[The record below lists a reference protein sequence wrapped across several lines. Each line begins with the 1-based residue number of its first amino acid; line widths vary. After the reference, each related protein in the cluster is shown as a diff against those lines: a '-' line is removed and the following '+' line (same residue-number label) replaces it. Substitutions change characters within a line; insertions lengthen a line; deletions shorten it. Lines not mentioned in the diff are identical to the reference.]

1 MKNDVLEYIG
11 LDLDNIPKEL
21 KNVEPIHFSDFSNSN
36 TYKVYEYVSVHDLE
50 ILITPLDRTA
60 DFRERYKL
68 ARPIYSYIQ
77 AEDTKTKRIFN
88 EVLDSASVKEIQ
100 KLEKLQEKLK
110 DIPYFVK
117 YDKNYLWQIY
127 YSKEDN
133 KYFMLFPANEG
144 ETSVLFYIIKKKLE
158 KEDTKIFVPI
168 NKMDYKGILLNSM
181 QINDIENY
189 IWLFTNEWPNI
200 YEVSNKYLYVTGHTK
215 INKLFN
221 SYYRNVFDNKN
232 DAEKFYMLL
241 KALFI
246 LTTETNYK
254 YNFEPYVNENGE
266 LELEFNNENSNDFAK
281 NNRKIEEQSNEDEK
295 KVLES
300 KKGFKANKS
309 DSELI
314 TVQNLADFVDKQ
326 VELQRL
332 RKTDLEEEIV
342 RNEEILKELKEYVKK
357 QNDIYVMQEKQIVMF
372 LDCKKSFFKKISYF
386 FKAKKFIMPK
396 LDNKIDKRL
405 EDELGENSLEDELSR
420 KNEINLNGSYT
431 IKELVS
437 AFNSANEVEIKAR
450 AVRADLK
457 ALKLKKENYARKIEN
472 AKKYIEEIESHK
484 KSIFE
489 FWKFSNKD
497 ELPALSEGESSES
510 NETKNNA
517 NLDKDLLGARADSLQ
532 RQKLSDEEI
541 NALYLFYEM
550 PNAFNHISK
559 TYLKMKSDVSEKVEK
574 DRCSENKKII
584 TNEEKNEDAIEE
596 VTEKST
602 EKNNLLN
609 NNNELLNKNK
619 ELKEILENLKNKTSK
634 RSLDNL
640 INDYTAVKKINS
652 KEHRENERNEIA
664 ILRINENTTVEEFE
678 DRINHFKKALESA
691 YNKIY
696 AITSMPVYIKKSDA
710 QNEFIL
716 ADINPENL
724 INENPSKN
732 VKEEKEVNL
741 ENESEVEIATDLER
755 IAKKE
760 DSILRNN
767 VSREK
772 DKTDKQG
779 IEIVKIDLG
788 NEEHALYLSNIV
800 FFDNQNKTLPIGM
813 DLSSKVVIKL
823 DNAKKKF
830 REKQEIYLIE
840 KIDDFEVKNRKIK
853 IFE

>member
-1 MKNDVLEYIG
+1 MRKEKIGLKNDVLEYIG
-11 LDLDNIPKEL
+11 LDLENIPQKLLEA
-21 KNVEPIHFSDFSNSN
+21 EPIHFSDFSNSN
-36 TYKVYEYVSVHDLE
+36 VYKVYDYVSVHDLE

-60 DFRERYKL
+60 EIRERYKTAKPL
-68 ARPIYSYIQ
+68 SAYLQTDDR
-77 AEDTKTKRIFN
+77 KTKEIFN
-88 EVLDSASVKEIQ
+88 DVLDLASVNEIK
-100 KLEKLQEKLK
+100 KLEDLQEKLK
-110 DIPYFVK
+110 NIPYFVK

-168 NKMDYKGILLNSM
+168 NKLDYKGNLLTSM
-181 QINDIENY
+181 QINDLENY

-200 YEVSNKYLYVTGHTK
+200 YEVSGKYLYVTGHTK
-215 INKLFN
+215 VKKLFN
-221 SYYRNVFDNKN
+221 TYYRNVFDNKN

-254 YNFEPYVNENGE
+254 YNFEPYVNETGE

-281 NNRKIEEQSNEDEK
+281 NNRKIEEQSNENEK

-396 LDNKIDKRL
+396 LDNKLENELEGSSREDVDK
-405 EDELGENSLEDELSR
+405 
-420 KNEINLNGSYT
+420 KNEINLSGSYT

-437 AFNSANEVEIKAR
+437 AFNSANEVEVKAR
-450 AVRADLK
+450 NVRGDLK

-472 AKKYIEEIESHK
+472 AKKYLDEIESHK

-497 ELPALSEGESSES
+497 ELPALSEGESIETA
-510 NETKNNA
+510 ETKANA
-517 NLDKDLLGARADSLQ
+517 NLDKDIIGVRADSLQ
-532 RQKLSDEEI
+532 RQKLSNDEI
-541 NALYLFYEM
+541 NALYLFYKIPE
-550 PNAFNHISK
+550 AFNNVIDRNK
-559 TYLKMKSDVSEKVEK
+559 TLE
-574 DRCSENKKII
+574 R
-584 TNEEKNEDAIEE
+584 T
-596 VTEKST
+596 
-602 EKNNLLN
+602 L
-609 NNNELLNKNK
+609 
-619 ELKEILENLKNKTSK
+619 EILKNKTSK
-634 RSLDNL
+634 RSLVNL
-640 INDYTAVKKINS
+640 INDYTSVKKINS

-664 ILRINENTTVEEFE
+664 ILKINENTTLEEFKE
-678 DRINHFKKALESA
+678 KIEYYKKALETA

-696 AITSMPVYIKKSDA
+696 AITNMPVYIKKSDA
-710 QNEFIL
+710 QNEFVL
-716 ADINPENL
+716 ADMNPEKL
-724 INENPSKN
+724 IEENIKNAEIKRDIDLKNETNG
-732 VKEEKEVNL
+732 
-741 ENESEVEIATDLER
+741 
-755 IAKKE
+755 
-760 DSILRNN
+760 
-767 VSREK
+767 EK
-772 DKTDKQG
+772 DKTG
-779 IEIVKIDLG
+779 EREIELVKINLDKE
-788 NEEHALYLSNIV
+788 NHALYLTNIV

-823 DNAKKKF
+823 DEAKKKF
-830 REKQEIYLIE
+830 REKQEIYLID
-840 KIDDFEVKNRKIK
+840 KINDFEVKNRKIK

>member
-1 MKNDVLEYIG
+1 MRKENINLKNDVLEYIG
-11 LDLDNIPKEL
+11 LDLQNIPQTLLKE
-21 KNVEPIHFSDFSNSN
+21 ESIHFSDFSNSN
-36 TYKVYEYVSVHDLE
+36 VYRVYEYVSVHDLE

-60 DFRERYKL
+60 DIRERYKTAKPL
-68 ARPIYSYIQ
+68 SAYLQ
-77 AEDTKTKRIFN
+77 ADDRKSKEIFN
-88 EVLDSASVKEIQ
+88 DVLDSASVNEI
-100 KLEKLQEKLK
+100 KRLENLQEKLEE
-110 DIPYFVK
+110 IPYFVK

-168 NKMDYKGILLNSM
+168 CKMDYKGIFLSSM

-200 YEVSNKYLYVTGHTK
+200 YEVSGKYLYVTGHTK
-215 INKLFN
+215 VKKLFN
-221 SYYRNVFDNKN
+221 TYYRNVFDNKL

-254 YNFEPYVNENGE
+254 YNFEPYVNENGN
-266 LELEFNNENSNDFAK
+266 LELEYVDENFEKNNGKNREHTELNENND
-281 NNRKIEEQSNEDEK
+281 NI
-295 KVLES
+295 
-300 KKGFKANKS
+300 
-309 DSELI
+309 I
-314 TVQNLADFVDKQ
+314 TTVNLADFVDKQ
-326 VELQRL
+326 VELQKI
-332 RKTDLEEEIV
+332 RKTELEEEIV

-386 FKAKKFIMPK
+386 FKAKKFVMPK
-396 LDNKIDKRL
+396 LDNKIDKKL

-420 KNEINLNGSYT
+420 KNEINLSGSYT

-450 AVRADLK
+450 AVRGDLK
-457 ALKLKKENYARKIEN
+457 ALKLKRENYARKIEN
-472 AKKYIEEIESHK
+472 AKKYIDEIESHK

-497 ELPALSEGESSES
+497 ELPALGEGESNES
-510 NETKNNA
+510 SETKNNA

-550 PNAFNHISK
+550 PEAFNQISK
-559 TYLKMKSDVSEKVEK
+559 TFLKMKSDVSEKVEK
-574 DRCSENKKII
+574 DIYNDNKKII
-584 TNEEKNEDAIEE
+584 VDEEN
-596 VTEKST
+596 TEGNTPKSV
-602 EKNNLLN
+602 ERNNVIDR
-609 NNNELLNKNK
+609 NKVL
-619 ELKEILENLKNKTSK
+619 EEILEILKNRTTK

-652 KEHRENERNEIA
+652 KEHRENERNA
-664 ILRINENTTVEEFE
+664 ITILKINENTTVEEFE

-716 ADINPENL
+716 GDINPENL

-732 VKEEKEVNL
+732 VIEEKDVNL
-741 ENESEVEIATDLER
+741 KNEASG
-755 IAKKE
+755 
-760 DSILRNN
+760 
-767 VSREK
+767 EK
-772 DKTDKQG
+772 DKTDKQE
-779 IEIVKIDLG
+779 IEIVKIDLD

-823 DNAKKKF
+823 DNTKKKF
-830 REKQEIYLIE
+830 REKQAIYLIN
-840 KIDDFEVKNRKIK
+840 KINDFEVENRKI
-853 IFE
+853 EMVE

>member
-1 MKNDVLEYIG
+1 MRKENINLKNDVLEYIG
-11 LDLDNIPKEL
+11 LDLQNIPQTLLKE
-21 KNVEPIHFSDFSNSN
+21 ESIHFSDFSNSN
-36 TYKVYEYVSVHDLE
+36 VYRVYEYVSVHDLE

-60 DFRERYKL
+60 DIRERYKTAKPL
-68 ARPIYSYIQ
+68 SAYLQ
-77 AEDTKTKRIFN
+77 ADDRKSKEIFN
-88 EVLDSASVKEIQ
+88 DVLDLASVNEI
-100 KLEKLQEKLK
+100 KRLENLQEKLEE
-110 DIPYFVK
+110 IPYFVK

-168 NKMDYKGILLNSM
+168 CKMDYKGIFLSSI

-200 YEVSNKYLYVTGHTK
+200 YEVSGKYLYVTGHTK
-215 INKLFN
+215 VKKLFN
-221 SYYRNVFDNKN
+221 TYYRNVFDNKL

-254 YNFEPYVNENGE
+254 YNFEPYVNENGN
-266 LELEFNNENSNDFAK
+266 LELEYVDENFEKNNGKNREHTELDESND
-281 NNRKIEEQSNEDEK
+281 NI
-295 KVLES
+295 
-300 KKGFKANKS
+300 
-309 DSELI
+309 I
-314 TVQNLADFVDKQ
+314 TTGNLADFVDKQ
-326 VELQRL
+326 VELQKI

-342 RNEEILKELKEYVKK
+342 RNKEILKELKEYVKK

-386 FKAKKFIMPK
+386 FKAKKFVMPK
-396 LDNKIDKRL
+396 LDSKLDKKL
-405 EDELGENSLEDELSR
+405 GDELGENSLEDELSR
-420 KNEINLNGSYT
+420 KNEINLSGSYT

-450 AVRADLK
+450 AVRSDLK

-472 AKKYIEEIESHK
+472 AKKYIDEIESHK

-497 ELPALSEGESSES
+497 ELPALGEGESSES
-510 NETKNNA
+510 SETKNNA
-517 NLDKDLLGARADSLQ
+517 NLNKDLLGARADSLQ

-550 PNAFNHISK
+550 PEAFNENAKSK
-559 TYLKMKSDVSEKVEK
+559 TKNKNDDETKKNIVDEGNTE
-574 DRCSENKKII
+574 ENTGK
-584 TNEEKNEDAIEE
+584 AI
-596 VTEKST
+596 
-602 EKNNLLN
+602 EKNNSIDKDKLL
-609 NNNELLNKNK
+609 EK
-619 ELKEILENLKNKTSK
+619 ILETLKNKTSK

-640 INDYTAVKKINS
+640 INDYSAVKKINS
-652 KEHRENERNEIA
+652 KEHRENERNA
-664 ILRINENTTVEEFE
+664 ISILKINENTTVEEFE
-678 DRINHFKKALESA
+678 DRVNHFKKALESA

-716 ADINPENL
+716 GDINPENL

-732 VKEEKEVNL
+732 VIEEKDVNL
-741 ENESEVEIATDLER
+741 KNEASG
-755 IAKKE
+755 
-760 DSILRNN
+760 
-767 VSREK
+767 EK
-772 DKTDKQG
+772 DKTDKQE
-779 IEIVKIDLG
+779 IEIVKIDLD

-823 DNAKKKF
+823 DNTKKKF
-830 REKQEIYLIE
+830 REKQEIYLIN
-840 KIDDFEVKNRKIK
+840 KINDFEVENRKI
-853 IFE
+853 EMVE

>member
-1 MKNDVLEYIG
+1 MRKEKIGLKNDVLEYIG
-11 LDLDNIPKEL
+11 LDLENIPQKLLEA
-21 KNVEPIHFSDFSNSN
+21 EPIHFSDFSNSN
-36 TYKVYEYVSVHDLE
+36 VYKVYDYVSVHDLE

-60 DFRERYKL
+60 EIRERYKTAKPL
-68 ARPIYSYIQ
+68 SAYLQTDDRKSK
-77 AEDTKTKRIFN
+77 EIFN
-88 EVLDSASVKEIQ
+88 DVLDLASVNEIK
-100 KLEKLQEKLK
+100 KLEDLQEKLK
-110 DIPYFVK
+110 NIPYFVK

-144 ETSVLFYIIKKKLE
+144 ETSVLFYIIKKKLG

-168 NKMDYKGILLNSM
+168 NKMDYKGNLLTSA

-200 YEVSNKYLYVTGHTK
+200 YEVSGKYLYVTGHTK
-215 INKLFN
+215 VKKLFN
-221 SYYRNVFDNKN
+221 TFYRNVFDNKN

-254 YNFEPYVNENGE
+254 YNFEPYVNETGN
-266 LELEFNNENSNDFAK
+266 LELEYVDESYENFKK
-281 NNRKIEEQSNEDEK
+281 NNGKNRMHTKLEENND
-295 KVLES
+295 
-300 KKGFKANKS
+300 NI
-309 DSELI
+309 I
-314 TVQNLADFVDKQ
+314 TTRNLADFVDRQ
-326 VELQRL
+326 VELQKI

-386 FKAKKFIMPK
+386 FKAKKFVMPK
-396 LDNKIDKRL
+396 LDNKIDKKL

-472 AKKYIEEIESHK
+472 AKKYIDEIESHK

-510 NETKNNA
+510 NETKTNA

-541 NALYLFYEM
+541 NALYLFYVM
-550 PNAFNHISK
+550 PKIFNRISK
-559 TYLKMKSDVSEKVEK
+559 TYAKNENEDTKKIEK
-574 DRCSENKKII
+574 D
-584 TNEEKNEDAIEE
+584 
-596 VTEKST
+596 
-602 EKNNLLN
+602 
-609 NNNELLNKNK
+609 
-619 ELKEILENLKNKTSK
+619 ILEGLKNKTSK

-640 INDYTAVKKINS
+640 INDYTTVKKINS

-678 DRINHFKKALESA
+678 DRINHFKKSLESA

-696 AITSMPVYIKKSDA
+696 AITSMPVHIKKSDA

-716 ADINPENL
+716 GDINPENL

-732 VKEEKEVNL
+732 VIEEKDVNL
-741 ENESEVEIATDLER
+741 KNEASG
-755 IAKKE
+755 
-760 DSILRNN
+760 
-767 VSREK
+767 EK
-772 DKTDKQG
+772 DKTDKQE
-779 IEIVKIDLG
+779 IEIVKIDLD

-830 REKQEIYLIE
+830 REKKKIYLIE

-853 IFE
+853 ILE

>member
-1 MKNDVLEYIG
+1 MAVKIDKSYDSEDFGKKNTRKEKIGLKNDVLEYIG
-11 LDLDNIPKEL
+11 LDLENIPQKL
-21 KNVEPIHFSDFSNSN
+21 LVSEPIHFSDFSNSN
-36 TYKVYEYVSVHDLE
+36 VYKVYDYVSVHDLE

-60 DFRERYKL
+60 EIRERYKTAKPL
-68 ARPIYSYIQ
+68 SAYLQTDDRKSK
-77 AEDTKTKRIFN
+77 EIFN
-88 EVLDSASVKEIQ
+88 DVLDSASVNEIK
-100 KLEKLQEKLK
+100 KLENLQEKLK
-110 DIPYFVK
+110 NIPYFVK

-168 NKMDYKGILLNSM
+168 NKMDYKGNLLTSA

-200 YEVSNKYLYVTGHTK
+200 YEVSGKYLYVTGHTK
-215 INKLFN
+215 IKKLF
-221 SYYRNVFDNKN
+221 STYYRNVFDNKN

-266 LELEFNNENSNDFAK
+266 LELEYVDESHENFEKKNVRNRVHTQLNESND
-281 NNRKIEEQSNEDEK
+281 NI
-295 KVLES
+295 
-300 KKGFKANKS
+300 
-309 DSELI
+309 I
-314 TVQNLADFVDKQ
+314 TTVNLADFVDKQ
-326 VELQRL
+326 VELQKI

-386 FKAKKFIMPK
+386 FKAKKFVMPK
-396 LDNKIDKRL
+396 LDNKIDKKL

-472 AKKYIEEIESHK
+472 AKKYIDEIESHK

-517 NLDKDLLGARADSLQ
+517 NLNKDLLGARADSLQ

-584 TNEEKNEDAIEE
+584 TNEEKNEDVIEE

-652 KEHRENERNEIA
+652 KEHRENERNA
-664 ILRINENTTVEEFE
+664 ISILKINENTTVEEFE
-678 DRINHFKKALESA
+678 DRINHFKKSLESA

-716 ADINPENL
+716 GDINPENL
-724 INENPSKN
+724 INENPSKD
-732 VKEEKEVNL
+732 VIEERELNFKNG
-741 ENESEVEIATDLER
+741 
-755 IAKKE
+755 AKA
-760 DSILRNN
+760 
-767 VSREK
+767 EK
-772 DKTDKQG
+772 DKIEKQE

-823 DNAKKKF
+823 DEAKKKF
-830 REKQEIYLIE
+830 REKQEIYLID
-840 KIDDFEVKNRKIK
+840 KINDFEVKNRKIK

>member
-11 LDLDNIPKEL
+11 LDLENIPQKLLEA
-21 KNVEPIHFSDFSNSN
+21 EPIHFSDFSNSN
-36 TYKVYEYVSVHDLE
+36 VYKVYNYVSVHDLE

-60 DFRERYKL
+60 EIRERYKTAKPL
-68 ARPIYSYIQ
+68 SAYLQTDDRKSK
-77 AEDTKTKRIFN
+77 EIFN
-88 EVLDSASVKEIQ
+88 DVLDLASVNEIK
-100 KLEKLQEKLK
+100 KLENLQEKLK
-110 DIPYFVK
+110 NIPYFVK

-168 NKMDYKGILLNSM
+168 NKMDYKGNLLTSA

-200 YEVSNKYLYVTGHTK
+200 YEVSGKYLYVTGHTK
-215 INKLFN
+215 IKKLF
-221 SYYRNVFDNKN
+221 STYYRNVFDNKN

-281 NNRKIEEQSNEDEK
+281 NNRKIEGQSNEDEK

-326 VELQRL
+326 VEIQSL

-386 FKAKKFIMPK
+386 FKAKKFVMPK
-396 LDNKIDKRL
+396 LDNKIDKKL

-472 AKKYIEEIESHK
+472 AKKYIDEIESHK

-517 NLDKDLLGARADSLQ
+517 NLNKDLLGARADSLQ

-541 NALYLFYEM
+541 NALYLFYVM
-550 PNAFNHISK
+550 PKIFNRISK
-559 TYLKMKSDVSEKVEK
+559 TYAKNENEDTKKIEK
-574 DRCSENKKII
+574 D
-584 TNEEKNEDAIEE
+584 
-596 VTEKST
+596 
-602 EKNNLLN
+602 
-609 NNNELLNKNK
+609 
-619 ELKEILENLKNKTSK
+619 ILEGLKNKTSK

-640 INDYTAVKKINS
+640 INDYTTVKKINS

-664 ILRINENTTVEEFE
+664 ILRINENTTIEEFE
-678 DRINHFKKALESA
+678 DRINHFKKSLKSA

-716 ADINPENL
+716 GDINPENL
-724 INENPSKN
+724 INENPSKD
-732 VKEEKEVNL
+732 VIEEREVNFK
-741 ENESEVEIATDLER
+741 NG
-755 IAKKE
+755 AKA
-760 DSILRNN
+760 
-767 VSREK
+767 EK
-772 DKTDKQG
+772 DKIEKQE
-779 IEIVKIDLG
+779 IEIVKIDLS
-788 NEEHALYLSNIV
+788 NEEHVLYLTNIV

-830 REKQEIYLIE
+830 REKQEIYLIS
-840 KIDDFEVKNRKIK
+840 KIDDFEVKNRTIK

>member
-11 LDLDNIPKEL
+11 LDLQNIPQTLLKE
-21 KNVEPIHFSDFSNSN
+21 ESIHFSDFSNSN
-36 TYKVYEYVSVHDLE
+36 VYRVYEYVSVHDLE

-60 DFRERYKL
+60 DIRERYKTAKPL
-68 ARPIYSYIQ
+68 SAYLQ
-77 AEDTKTKRIFN
+77 ADDRKSKEIFN
-88 EVLDSASVKEIQ
+88 DVLDSASVNEI
-100 KLEKLQEKLK
+100 KRLENLQEKLEE
-110 DIPYFVK
+110 IPYFVK

-144 ETSVLFYIIKKKLE
+144 ETSVLFYIIKKKLQ

-168 NKMDYKGILLNSM
+168 CKMDYKGIFLSSM

-200 YEVSNKYLYVTGHTK
+200 YEVSGKYLYVTGHTK
-215 INKLFN
+215 VKKLFN
-221 SYYRNVFDNKN
+221 TYYRNVFDNKL

-254 YNFEPYVNENGE
+254 YNFEPYVNENGN
-266 LELEFNNENSNDFAK
+266 LELEYVDENFEK
-281 NNRKIEEQSNEDEK
+281 NNGKNREHTELDE
-295 KVLES
+295 
-300 KKGFKANKS
+300 NN
-309 DSELI
+309 DNII
-314 TVQNLADFVDKQ
+314 TTGNLADFVDKQ
-326 VELQRL
+326 VELQKI

-386 FKAKKFIMPK
+386 FKAKKFVMPK
-396 LDNKIDKRL
+396 LDSKLDKKL
-405 EDELGENSLEDELSR
+405 GDELGENSLEDELSR
-420 KNEINLNGSYT
+420 KNEINLSGSYT

-450 AVRADLK
+450 AVRGDIK
-457 ALKLKKENYARKIEN
+457 ALKLKRENYARKIEN
-472 AKKYIEEIESHK
+472 AKKYIDEIESHK

-497 ELPALSEGESSES
+497 ELPALGEGESSES
-510 NETKNNA
+510 SETKNNA

-541 NALYLFYEM
+541 NALYLFYVM
-550 PNAFNHISK
+550 PEAFNENAKSK
-559 TYLKMKSDVSEKVEK
+559 TKNKNDDETKKNIVDEGNTE
-574 DRCSENKKII
+574 ENTGK
-584 TNEEKNEDAIEE
+584 AI
-596 VTEKST
+596 
-602 EKNNLLN
+602 EKNNSIDKDKLL
-609 NNNELLNKNK
+609 EK
-619 ELKEILENLKNKTSK
+619 ILETLKNKTSK

-640 INDYTAVKKINS
+640 INDYSAVKKINS
-652 KEHRENERNEIA
+652 KEHRENERNA
-664 ILRINENTTVEEFE
+664 ISILKINENTTVEEFE
-678 DRINHFKKALESA
+678 DRVNHFKKALESA

-696 AITSMPVYIKKSDA
+696 AITSMPLYIKKSDA

-716 ADINPENL
+716 GDINPENL

-732 VKEEKEVNL
+732 VIEEKDVNL
-741 ENESEVEIATDLER
+741 KNGASEG
-755 IAKKE
+755 
-760 DSILRNN
+760 
-767 VSREK
+767 K
-772 DKTDKQG
+772 DKTDKQE
-779 IEIVKIDLG
+779 IEIVKIDLS

-823 DNAKKKF
+823 DEAKKKF
-830 REKQEIYLIE
+830 REKQEIYLID
-840 KIDDFEVKNRKIK
+840 KINDFEVKKMKIK
-853 IFE
+853 VSE

>member
-1 MKNDVLEYIG
+1 MRKEKIGLKNDVLEYIG
-11 LDLDNIPKEL
+11 LDLENIPQKLLEA
-21 KNVEPIHFSDFSNSN
+21 EPIHFSDFSNSN
-36 TYKVYEYVSVHDLE
+36 VYKVYDYVSVHDLE

-60 DFRERYKL
+60 EIRERYKTAKPL
-68 ARPIYSYIQ
+68 SAYLQ
-77 AEDTKTKRIFN
+77 ADDRKTKEIFN
-88 EVLDSASVKEIQ
+88 DVLDLALVNEIK
-100 KLEKLQEKLK
+100 KLEDLQEKLK
-110 DIPYFVK
+110 NIPYFVK

-168 NKMDYKGILLNSM
+168 NKMDYKGNLLTSA

-200 YEVSNKYLYVTGHTK
+200 YEVSGKYLYVTGHTK
-215 INKLFN
+215 VKKLFN
-221 SYYRNVFDNKN
+221 TYYRNVFNNKN

-309 DSELI
+309 NSELI

-326 VELQRL
+326 VELQKL

-405 EDELGENSLEDELSR
+405 EDELGENSLEDELSK

-472 AKKYIEEIESHK
+472 AKKYIDEIESHK

-510 NETKNNA
+510 NKTKTNA

-541 NALYLFYEM
+541 NALYLFYVM
-550 PNAFNHISK
+550 PKIFNRISK
-559 TYLKMKSDVSEKVEK
+559 TYAKNENEDTKKIEK
-574 DRCSENKKII
+574 D
-584 TNEEKNEDAIEE
+584 
-596 VTEKST
+596 
-602 EKNNLLN
+602 
-609 NNNELLNKNK
+609 
-619 ELKEILENLKNKTSK
+619 ILEGLKNKTSK
-634 RSLDNL
+634 RLLDNL

-678 DRINHFKKALESA
+678 DRINYFKKALESA

-696 AITSMPVYIKKSDA
+696 AITSMPVYIKKSNA

-716 ADINPENL
+716 GDINPENL
-724 INENPSKN
+724 INENSSKN
-732 VKEEKEVNL
+732 VIEERDFNL

-760 DSILRNN
+760 DSVLRNN

-772 DKTDKQG
+772 DKADKQG
-779 IEIVKIDLG
+779 IEIVKIDLS

-823 DNAKKKF
+823 NEATKDYKYRKVIYIFNKENDF
-830 REKQEIYLIE
+830 DVKQMKIVIY
-840 KIDDFEVKNRKIK
+840 
-853 IFE
+853 

>member
-11 LDLDNIPKEL
+11 LDLQNIPQTLLKE
-21 KNVEPIHFSDFSNSN
+21 ESIHFSDFSNSN
-36 TYKVYEYVSVHDLE
+36 VYRVYEYVSVHDLE

-60 DFRERYKL
+60 DIRERYKTAKPL
-68 ARPIYSYIQ
+68 SAYLQ
-77 AEDTKTKRIFN
+77 ADDRKSKEIFN
-88 EVLDSASVKEIQ
+88 DVLDSASVNEI
-100 KLEKLQEKLK
+100 KRLENLQEKLEE
-110 DIPYFVK
+110 IPYFVK

-168 NKMDYKGILLNSM
+168 CKMDYKGIFLSSM

-200 YEVSNKYLYVTGHTK
+200 YEVSGKYLYVTGHTK
-215 INKLFN
+215 VKKLFN
-221 SYYRNVFDNKN
+221 TYYRNVFDNKL

-254 YNFEPYVNENGE
+254 YNFEPYVNENGN
-266 LELEFNNENSNDFAK
+266 LELEYVDENFEKNNGKNREHTELNENND
-281 NNRKIEEQSNEDEK
+281 NI
-295 KVLES
+295 
-300 KKGFKANKS
+300 
-309 DSELI
+309 I
-314 TVQNLADFVDKQ
+314 TTVNLADFVDKQ
-326 VELQRL
+326 VELQKI

-372 LDCKKSFFKKISYF
+372 LNCKKSFFKKISYF
-386 FKAKKFIMPK
+386 FKAKKFVMPK
-396 LDNKIDKRL
+396 LDSKLDKKL
-405 EDELGENSLEDELSR
+405 ENELGENSLEDELSI

-450 AVRADLK
+450 AVRSDLK

-472 AKKYIEEIESHK
+472 AKKYIDEIESHK

-497 ELPALSEGESSES
+497 ELPALGEGESSES
-510 NETKNNA
+510 SETKNNA
-517 NLDKDLLGARADSLQ
+517 NLDKDLLGARVDSLQ

-541 NALYLFYEM
+541 NALYLFYVM
-550 PNAFNHISK
+550 PKIFNRISK
-559 TYLKMKSDVSEKVEK
+559 TYAKNENEDTKKIEK
-574 DRCSENKKII
+574 D
-584 TNEEKNEDAIEE
+584 
-596 VTEKST
+596 
-602 EKNNLLN
+602 
-609 NNNELLNKNK
+609 
-619 ELKEILENLKNKTSK
+619 ILEGLKNKTSK

-678 DRINHFKKALESA
+678 DRINHFKKSLESA

-696 AITSMPVYIKKSDA
+696 AITSMTVYIKKSDV
-710 QNEFIL
+710 QKEFL
-716 ADINPENL
+716 LGDINPENL

-732 VKEEKEVNL
+732 VIEGREVNL
-741 ENESEVEIATDLER
+741 ENG
-755 IAKKE
+755 AKG
-760 DSILRNN
+760 
-767 VSREK
+767 EK
-772 DKTDKQG
+772 DKIEEQE

-788 NEEHALYLSNIV
+788 NEEHALYLTNIV

-830 REKQEIYLIE
+830 REKEEIYLIS
-840 KIDDFEVKNRKIK
+840 KIDDFEVKNRKIR

>member
-1 MKNDVLEYIG
+1 MRKEKIGLKNDVLEYIG
-11 LDLDNIPKEL
+11 LDLENIPQKLLEA
-21 KNVEPIHFSDFSNSN
+21 EPIHFSDFSNSN
-36 TYKVYEYVSVHDLE
+36 IYKVYDYVSVHDLE

-60 DFRERYKL
+60 EIRERYKTAKPL
-68 ARPIYSYIQ
+68 SAYLQ
-77 AEDTKTKRIFN
+77 ADDRKTKEIFN
-88 EVLDSASVKEIQ
+88 DVLDSASVNEIK
-100 KLEKLQEKLK
+100 KLEDLQEKLK
-110 DIPYFVK
+110 NIPYFVK

-168 NKMDYKGILLNSM
+168 NKMDYKGNLLTSA

-200 YEVSNKYLYVTGHTK
+200 YEVSGKYLYVTGHTK
-215 INKLFN
+215 VKKLFN
-221 SYYRNVFDNKN
+221 TYYRNVFDNKN

-254 YNFEPYVNENGE
+254 YNFEPYVNETGE

-386 FKAKKFIMPK
+386 FKAKKFVMPK
-396 LDNKIDKRL
+396 LDNKINKKL
-405 EDELGENSLEDELSR
+405 EDELGENSLEDELSK

-437 AFNSANEVEIKAR
+437 VFNSANEVEVKAR
-450 AVRADLK
+450 NVRGDLK

-472 AKKYIEEIESHK
+472 AKKYLDEIESHK

-497 ELPALSEGESSES
+497 ELPALSEGESIETA
-510 NETKNNA
+510 ETKANA
-517 NLDKDLLGARADSLQ
+517 NLDKDIIGVRADSLQ

-541 NALYLFYEM
+541 NALYLFYVM
-550 PNAFNHISK
+550 PKIFNRISK
-559 TYLKMKSDVSEKVEK
+559 TYAKNENTKKIEK
-574 DRCSENKKII
+574 D
-584 TNEEKNEDAIEE
+584 
-596 VTEKST
+596 
-602 EKNNLLN
+602 
-609 NNNELLNKNK
+609 
-619 ELKEILENLKNKTSK
+619 ILEGLKNKTSK

-640 INDYTAVKKINS
+640 INDYTTVKKINS

-678 DRINHFKKALESA
+678 DRINHFKKSLESA

-716 ADINPENL
+716 GDINPENL
-724 INENPSKN
+724 INEKSSKN
-732 VKEEKEVNL
+732 VIEERVFNL

-760 DSILRNN
+760 DSVLRNN

-772 DKTDKQG
+772 DKADKQG
-779 IEIVKIDLG
+779 IEIVKIDLS

-823 DNAKKKF
+823 NEATKDYKYRKVIYIFNKENDF
-830 REKQEIYLIE
+830 DVKQMKIVIY
-840 KIDDFEVKNRKIK
+840 
-853 IFE
+853 

>member
-11 LDLDNIPKEL
+11 LDLENIPQKL
-21 KNVEPIHFSDFSNSN
+21 LVSEPIHFSDFSNSN
-36 TYKVYEYVSVHDLE
+36 VYKVYDYVSVHDLE

-60 DFRERYKL
+60 EIRERYKTAKPL
-68 ARPIYSYIQ
+68 SAYLQ
-77 AEDTKTKRIFN
+77 ADDRKTKEIFN
-88 EVLDSASVKEIQ
+88 DVLDLASVNEIK
-100 KLEKLQEKLK
+100 KLEDLQEKLK
-110 DIPYFVK
+110 NIPYFVK
-117 YDKNYLWQIY
+117 YAKNYLWQIY

-168 NKMDYKGILLNSM
+168 NKMDYKGNLLTSA

-200 YEVSNKYLYVTGHTK
+200 YEVSGKYLYVTGHTK
-215 INKLFN
+215 VKKLFN
-221 SYYRNVFDNKN
+221 TYYRNVFNNKN

-326 VELQRL
+326 VELQKL

-396 LDNKIDKRL
+396 LDNKIDKKL
-405 EDELGENSLEDELSR
+405 EDELGENSLEDELSK

-472 AKKYIEEIESHK
+472 AKKYIDEIESHK

-517 NLDKDLLGARADSLQ
+517 NLNKDLLGARADSLQ

-541 NALYLFYEM
+541 NALYLFYVM
-550 PNAFNHISK
+550 PKIFNRISK
-559 TYLKMKSDVSEKVEK
+559 TYAKNENEDTKKIEK
-574 DRCSENKKII
+574 D
-584 TNEEKNEDAIEE
+584 
-596 VTEKST
+596 
-602 EKNNLLN
+602 
-609 NNNELLNKNK
+609 
-619 ELKEILENLKNKTSK
+619 ILEGLKNKTSK

-640 INDYTAVKKINS
+640 INDYTTVKKINS

-678 DRINHFKKALESA
+678 DRINHFKKSLESA

-696 AITSMPVYIKKSDA
+696 AITSMPVYIKKSDV

-716 ADINPENL
+716 GDINPENL
-724 INENPSKN
+724 IDDKSSKN
-732 VKEEKEVNL
+732 IIEERDVNL
-741 ENESEVEIATDLER
+741 KNG
-755 IAKKE
+755 AKG
-760 DSILRNN
+760 
-767 VSREK
+767 EK
-772 DKTDKQG
+772 DKIEEQE

-813 DLSSKVVIKL
+813 DLSNKVVIKL

-840 KIDDFEVKNRKIK
+840 KIDDFEVKNRTIK

>member
-1 MKNDVLEYIG
+1 MRKEKIGLKNDVLEYIG
-11 LDLDNIPKEL
+11 LDLENIPQKLLEA
-21 KNVEPIHFSDFSNSN
+21 EPIHFSDFSNSN
-36 TYKVYEYVSVHDLE
+36 VYKVYNYVSVHDLE

-60 DFRERYKL
+60 EIRERYKTAKPL
-68 ARPIYSYIQ
+68 SAYLQTDDRKSK
-77 AEDTKTKRIFN
+77 EIFN
-88 EVLDSASVKEIQ
+88 DVLDSASVNEIK
-100 KLEKLQEKLK
+100 KLENLQEKLK
-110 DIPYFVK
+110 NIPYFVK

-168 NKMDYKGILLNSM
+168 NKMDYKGNLLTSM
-181 QINDIENY
+181 QINDLENY

-200 YEVSNKYLYVTGHTK
+200 YEVSGKYLYVTGHTK
-215 INKLFN
+215 VKKLFN
-221 SYYRNVFDNKN
+221 TYYRNVFDNKL

-266 LELEFNNENSNDFAK
+266 LELEFNNENSNDFVK
-281 NNRKIEEQSNEDEK
+281 NNRKIEGQSNEDEK

-326 VELQRL
+326 VEIQSL

-386 FKAKKFIMPK
+386 FKAKKFVMPK
-396 LDNKIDKRL
+396 LDNKIDKKL
-405 EDELGENSLEDELSR
+405 EDELGENSLEDELSK
-420 KNEINLNGSYT
+420 KNEINLSGSYT

-450 AVRADLK
+450 AVRSDLK

-472 AKKYIEEIESHK
+472 AKKYIDEIESHK

-497 ELPALSEGESSES
+497 ELPALSEGESRES
-510 NETKNNA
+510 SETKNNA
-517 NLDKDLLGARADSLQ
+517 NLNKDLLGARADSLQ

-541 NALYLFYEM
+541 NALYLFYVM
-550 PNAFNHISK
+550 PKIFNRISK
-559 TYLKMKSDVSEKVEK
+559 TYAK
-574 DRCSENKKII
+574 SEN
-584 TNEEKNEDAIEE
+584 E
-596 VTEKST
+596 VTEKI
-602 EKNNLLN
+602 EKD
-609 NNNELLNKNK
+609 
-619 ELKEILENLKNKTSK
+619 ILEGLKNKTSK

-678 DRINHFKKALESA
+678 DRINHFKKSLESA

-716 ADINPENL
+716 GDINPENL
-724 INENPSKN
+724 INENPSKD
-732 VKEEKEVNL
+732 VIEEREVNFK
-741 ENESEVEIATDLER
+741 NG
-755 IAKKE
+755 AKA
-760 DSILRNN
+760 
-767 VSREK
+767 EK
-772 DKTDKQG
+772 DKIEEQE

-788 NEEHALYLSNIV
+788 NEEHALYLTNIV

-830 REKQEIYLIE
+830 REKKEIYLIE
-840 KIDDFEVKNRKIK
+840 KIDDFEVKNRTIK

>member
-1 MKNDVLEYIG
+1 MRKEKIGLKNDVLEYIG
-11 LDLDNIPKEL
+11 LDLENIPQKL
-21 KNVEPIHFSDFSNSN
+21 LVSEPIHFSDFSNSN
-36 TYKVYEYVSVHDLE
+36 VYKVYDYVSVHDLE

-60 DFRERYKL
+60 EIRERYKTAKPL
-68 ARPIYSYIQ
+68 SAYLQ
-77 AEDTKTKRIFN
+77 ADDRKTKEIFN
-88 EVLDSASVKEIQ
+88 DVLDSASVNEIK
-100 KLEKLQEKLK
+100 KLENLQEKLK
-110 DIPYFVK
+110 NIPYFVK
-117 YDKNYLWQIY
+117 YAKNYLWQIY

-158 KEDTKIFVPI
+158 KEDTRIFVPI
-168 NKMDYKGILLNSM
+168 NKMDYKGNLLTSA

-200 YEVSNKYLYVTGHTK
+200 YEVSGKYLYVTGHTK
-215 INKLFN
+215 IKKLF
-221 SYYRNVFDNKN
+221 STYYRNVFDNKN

-254 YNFEPYVNENGE
+254 YNFEPYVNENGN
-266 LELEFNNENSNDFAK
+266 LELEYVDESHENLKK
-281 NNRKIEEQSNEDEK
+281 NNGKNRMHIELDET
-295 KVLES
+295 
-300 KKGFKANKS
+300 N
-309 DSELI
+309 DNII
-314 TVQNLADFVDKQ
+314 TTGNLADFVDKQ
-326 VELQRL
+326 VELQSL

-386 FKAKKFIMPK
+386 FKAKKFVMPK
-396 LDNKIDKRL
+396 LDNKINKKL
-405 EDELGENSLEDELSR
+405 EDELGENSLEDELSI
-420 KNEINLNGSYT
+420 KNEINLNASYT

-450 AVRADLK
+450 AVRSDLK

-472 AKKYIEEIESHK
+472 AKKYIDEIESHK

-517 NLDKDLLGARADSLQ
+517 NLNKDLLGARADSLQ

-541 NALYLFYEM
+541 NALYLFYVM
-550 PNAFNHISK
+550 TKIFNRISK
-559 TYLKMKSDVSEKVEK
+559 TYAKNENEDTKKIEK
-574 DRCSENKKII
+574 D
-584 TNEEKNEDAIEE
+584 
-596 VTEKST
+596 
-602 EKNNLLN
+602 
-609 NNNELLNKNK
+609 
-619 ELKEILENLKNKTSK
+619 ILEGLKNKTSK

-640 INDYTAVKKINS
+640 INDYTTVKKINS

-664 ILRINENTTVEEFE
+664 ILKINENTTVEEFE
-678 DRINHFKKALESA
+678 DRINHFKKSLESA

-696 AITSMPVYIKKSDA
+696 TITSMPVYIKKSDV

-716 ADINPENL
+716 GDINPENL
-724 INENPSKN
+724 IDDKSSKN
-732 VKEEKEVNL
+732 IIEERDVNL
-741 ENESEVEIATDLER
+741 KNG
-755 IAKKE
+755 AKA
-760 DSILRNN
+760 
-767 VSREK
+767 EK
-772 DKTDKQG
+772 DKADKQG
-779 IEIVKIDLG
+779 IEIVKIDLS

-830 REKQEIYLIE
+830 REKKEIYLIE

-853 IFE
+853 ILE

>member
-1 MKNDVLEYIG
+1 MRKEKIGLKNDVLEYIG
-11 LDLDNIPKEL
+11 LDLENIPQKLLEA
-21 KNVEPIHFSDFSNSN
+21 EPIHFSDFSNSN
-36 TYKVYEYVSVHDLE
+36 VYKVYDYVSVHDLE

-60 DFRERYKL
+60 EIRERYKTAKPL
-68 ARPIYSYIQ
+68 SAYLQTDDR
-77 AEDTKTKRIFN
+77 KTKEIFN
-88 EVLDSASVKEIQ
+88 DVLDLASVNEIK
-100 KLEKLQEKLK
+100 KLEDLQEKLK
-110 DIPYFVK
+110 NIPYFVK

-168 NKMDYKGILLNSM
+168 NKMDYKGNLLTSM
-181 QINDIENY
+181 QINDLENY

-200 YEVSNKYLYVTGHTK
+200 YEVSGKYLYVTGHTK
-215 INKLFN
+215 IKKLF
-221 SYYRNVFDNKN
+221 STYYRNVFDNKN

-254 YNFEPYVNENGE
+254 YNFEPYVNETGE

-386 FKAKKFIMPK
+386 FKAKKFVMPK
-396 LDNKIDKRL
+396 LDNKINKKL
-405 EDELGENSLEDELSR
+405 EDELGENSLEDELSI

-450 AVRADLK
+450 AVRSDLK

-472 AKKYIEEIESHK
+472 AKKYIDEIESHK

-517 NLDKDLLGARADSLQ
+517 NLNKDLLGARADSLQ

-541 NALYLFYEM
+541 NALYLFYVM
-550 PNAFNHISK
+550 PKIFNRISK
-559 TYLKMKSDVSEKVEK
+559 TYAKNENEDTKKIEK
-574 DRCSENKKII
+574 D
-584 TNEEKNEDAIEE
+584 
-596 VTEKST
+596 
-602 EKNNLLN
+602 
-609 NNNELLNKNK
+609 
-619 ELKEILENLKNKTSK
+619 ILEGLKNKTSK

-640 INDYTAVKKINS
+640 INDYTTVKKINS

-678 DRINHFKKALESA
+678 DRINHFKKSLESA

-696 AITSMPVYIKKSDA
+696 TITSMPVYIKKSDV

-716 ADINPENL
+716 GDINPENL
-724 INENPSKN
+724 IDDKSSKN
-732 VKEEKEVNL
+732 IIEERDVNL
-741 ENESEVEIATDLER
+741 KNG
-755 IAKKE
+755 AKA
-760 DSILRNN
+760 
-767 VSREK
+767 EK
-772 DKTDKQG
+772 DKADKQG
-779 IEIVKIDLG
+779 IEIVKIDLN

-830 REKQEIYLIE
+830 REKKKIYLIE

-853 IFE
+853 ILE

>member
-1 MKNDVLEYIG
+1 LKNDVLEYIG
-11 LDLDNIPKEL
+11 LDLDKIPQELSNI
-21 KNVEPIHFSDFSNSN
+21 EPIHFSDFSNSN

-50 ILITPLDRTA
+50 ILVTPLDRTA
-60 DFRERYKL
+60 DLRERYKL
-68 ARPIYSYIQ
+68 AKPLYSYIQ
-77 AEDTKTKRIFN
+77 GEDAKSKQIFN
-88 EVLDSASVKEIQ
+88 EVLESASVKEIQ

-158 KEDTKIFVPI
+158 KDDTKIFVPI

-200 YEVSNKYLYVTGHTK
+200 YEVSGKYLYVTGHTK

-221 SYYRNVFDNKN
+221 SYYRNIFDKKEE
-232 DAEKFYMLL
+232 AEKFYMLL
-241 KALFI
+241 KAIFI

-254 YNFEPYVNENGE
+254 YNFEPYINEKGN
-266 LELEFNNENSNDFAK
+266 LELKYVNDNFELSNINEKGNEK
-281 NNRKIEEQSNEDEK
+281 NHLELSDEDII
-295 KVLES
+295 
-300 KKGFKANKS
+300 
-309 DSELI
+309 I
-314 TVQNLADFVDKQ
+314 TTANLADFVDREVEKQ
-326 VELQRL
+326 KI
-332 RKTDLEEEIV
+332 RKKNLEEEIKY
-342 RNEEILKELKEYVKK
+342 NEKLLKDLKEYVKK

-386 FKAKKFIMPK
+386 FKAKKFVMPK
-396 LDNKIDKRL
+396 LDDRIEEDLKDNTSKKL
-405 EDELGENSLEDELSR
+405 EIE
-420 KNEINLNGSYT
+420 LNGSYT
-431 IKELVS
+431 LKELIN
-437 AFNSANEVEIKAR
+437 AFNEANEVEIKAR
-450 AVRADLK
+450 SIRGDIR

-472 AKKYIEEIESHK
+472 AKKYIDEIESHK

-497 ELPALSEGESSES
+497 ELPALSEAE
-510 NETKNNA
+510 NTQNNDKILNKNI
-517 NLDKDLLGARADSLQ
+517 DKDFLGVKADSLQ
-532 RQKLSDEEI
+532 RQKLSNDEI
-541 NALYLFYEM
+541 NALYLFYKIPE
-550 PNAFNHISK
+550 AFNFINN
-559 TYLKMKSDVSEKVEK
+559 DEK
-574 DRCSENKKII
+574 
-584 TNEEKNEDAIEE
+584 
-596 VTEKST
+596 
-602 EKNNLLN
+602 
-609 NNNELLNKNK
+609 
-619 ELKEILENLKNKTSK
+619 LKEILENLKNKTSK
-634 RSLDNL
+634 RSLGNL
-640 INDYTAVKKINS
+640 INEYTSVKKINS

-678 DRINHFKKALESA
+678 DRINHFKKSLESA

-716 ADINPENL
+716 GDINPENL
-724 INENPSKN
+724 INENSSKN
-732 VKEEKEVNL
+732 VIEERDFNL

-760 DSILRNN
+760 DSVLRNN

-772 DKTDKQG
+772 DKADKQG
-779 IEIVKIDLG
+779 IEIVKIDLS

-823 DNAKKKF
+823 NEATKDYKYRKVIYIFNKENDF
-830 REKQEIYLIE
+830 DVKQMKIVIY
-840 KIDDFEVKNRKIK
+840 
-853 IFE
+853 

>member
-11 LDLDNIPKEL
+11 LDLENIPQKLLEA
-21 KNVEPIHFSDFSNSN
+21 EPIHFSDFSNSN
-36 TYKVYEYVSVHDLE
+36 VYKVYNYVSVHDLE

-60 DFRERYKL
+60 EIRERYKTAKPL
-68 ARPIYSYIQ
+68 SAYLQTDDRKSK
-77 AEDTKTKRIFN
+77 EIFN
-88 EVLDSASVKEIQ
+88 DVLDSASVNEIK
-100 KLEKLQEKLK
+100 KLENLQEKLK
-110 DIPYFVK
+110 NIPYFVK

-168 NKMDYKGILLNSM
+168 NKLDYKGNLLTSA

-200 YEVSNKYLYVTGHTK
+200 YEVSGKYLYVTGHTK
-215 INKLFN
+215 VKKLFN
-221 SYYRNVFDNKN
+221 TYYRNVFDNKN

-254 YNFEPYVNENGE
+254 YNFEPYVNETGN
-266 LELEFNNENSNDFAK
+266 LELEYVDESYKNFEK
-281 NNRKIEEQSNEDEK
+281 NNGKNRIHTELDE
-295 KVLES
+295 
-300 KKGFKANKS
+300 NN
-309 DSELI
+309 DNII
-314 TVQNLADFVDKQ
+314 TTRNLADFVDKQ
-326 VELQRL
+326 VELQKL

-386 FKAKKFIMPK
+386 FKAKKFVMPK
-396 LDNKIDKRL
+396 LDNKIDKKL
-405 EDELGENSLEDELSR
+405 EDELGENSLEDELSK

-450 AVRADLK
+450 AVRSDLK

-472 AKKYIEEIESHK
+472 AKKYIDEIESHK

-517 NLDKDLLGARADSLQ
+517 NLNKDLLGAKADSLQ

-678 DRINHFKKALESA
+678 DRINHFKKSLESA

-716 ADINPENL
+716 GDINPENL

-830 REKQEIYLIE
+830 REKKEIYLIE
-840 KIDDFEVKNRKIK
+840 KIDDFEVKNRTIK

>member
-1 MKNDVLEYIG
+1 MRKEKIGLKNDVLEYIG
-11 LDLDNIPKEL
+11 LDLENIPQKLLEA
-21 KNVEPIHFSDFSNSN
+21 EPIHFSDFSNSN
-36 TYKVYEYVSVHDLE
+36 VYKVYNYVSVHDLE

-60 DFRERYKL
+60 EIRERYKTAKPL
-68 ARPIYSYIQ
+68 SAYLQTDDRKSK
-77 AEDTKTKRIFN
+77 EIFN
-88 EVLDSASVKEIQ
+88 DVLDLASVNEIK
-100 KLEKLQEKLK
+100 KLEDLQEKLK
-110 DIPYFVK
+110 NIPYFVK

-168 NKMDYKGILLNSM
+168 NKMDYKGNLLTSA

-200 YEVSNKYLYVTGHTK
+200 YEVSGKYLYVTGHTK
-215 INKLFN
+215 VKKLFN
-221 SYYRNVFDNKN
+221 TYYRNVFDNKN

-254 YNFEPYVNENGE
+254 YNFEPYVNETGN
-266 LELEFNNENSNDFAK
+266 LELEYVDESYENFKK
-281 NNRKIEEQSNEDEK
+281 NNGKNRMHTKLEENND
-295 KVLES
+295 
-300 KKGFKANKS
+300 NI
-309 DSELI
+309 I
-314 TVQNLADFVDKQ
+314 TTRNLADFVDRQ
-326 VELQRL
+326 VELQKL

-386 FKAKKFIMPK
+386 FKAKKFVMPK
-396 LDNKIDKRL
+396 LDNKIDKKL
-405 EDELGENSLEDELSR
+405 EDELGENSLEDELSI

-437 AFNSANEVEIKAR
+437 VFNSANEVEIKAR
-450 AVRADLK
+450 AVRSDLK

-472 AKKYIEEIESHK
+472 AKKYIDEIESHK

-517 NLDKDLLGARADSLQ
+517 NLNKDLLGARADSLQ

-541 NALYLFYEM
+541 NALYLFYVM
-550 PNAFNHISK
+550 PKIFNRISK
-559 TYLKMKSDVSEKVEK
+559 TYAKNENEDTKKIEK
-574 DRCSENKKII
+574 D
-584 TNEEKNEDAIEE
+584 
-596 VTEKST
+596 
-602 EKNNLLN
+602 
-609 NNNELLNKNK
+609 
-619 ELKEILENLKNKTSK
+619 ILEGLKNKTSK

-678 DRINHFKKALESA
+678 DRINHFKKSLESA

-696 AITSMPVYIKKSDA
+696 AITSMPVYIKKSDV
-710 QNEFIL
+710 QKEFL
-716 ADINPENL
+716 LGDINPENL
-724 INENPSKN
+724 INENSSKN
-732 VKEEKEVNL
+732 VIEERVNL

-760 DSILRNN
+760 DSVLRNN

-772 DKTDKQG
+772 DKADKQG
-779 IEIVKIDLG
+779 IEIVKIDLS

-830 REKQEIYLIE
+830 REKKEIYLID
-840 KIDDFEVKNRKIK
+840 KINDFEVKKMKIK
-853 IFE
+853 VSE

>member
-11 LDLDNIPKEL
+11 LDLENIPQKLL
-21 KNVEPIHFSDFSNSN
+21 KSEPIHFSDFSNSN
-36 TYKVYEYVSVHDLE
+36 VYKVYDYVSVHDLE

-60 DFRERYKL
+60 EIRERYKTAKPL
-68 ARPIYSYIQ
+68 SAYLQ
-77 AEDTKTKRIFN
+77 ADDRNSKEIFN
-88 EVLDSASVKEIQ
+88 DVLDSASVNEMK
-100 KLEKLQEKLK
+100 KLEDLKEKLK
-110 DIPYFVK
+110 NIPYFVK

-168 NKMDYKGILLNSM
+168 NKMDYKGNLLTSA

-200 YEVSNKYLYVTGHTK
+200 YEVSGKYLYVTGHTK
-215 INKLFN
+215 VKKLFN
-221 SYYRNVFDNKN
+221 TYYRNVFDNKN
-232 DAEKFYMLL
+232 DAEKFYMLF

-281 NNRKIEEQSNEDEK
+281 NNRKIEEKSNEDEK

-309 DSELI
+309 NSELI

-326 VELQRL
+326 VELQKL

-386 FKAKKFIMPK
+386 FKAKKFVMPK
-396 LDNKIDKRL
+396 LDNKIDKKL
-405 EDELGENSLEDELSR
+405 EDELGENSLEDELSI

-437 AFNSANEVEIKAR
+437 VFNSANEVEIKAR
-450 AVRADLK
+450 AVRSDLK

-472 AKKYIEEIESHK
+472 AKKYIDEIESHK

-517 NLDKDLLGARADSLQ
+517 NLNKDLLGARADSLQ

-541 NALYLFYEM
+541 NALYLFYVM
-550 PNAFNHISK
+550 PKIFNRISK
-559 TYLKMKSDVSEKVEK
+559 TYAKNENEDTKKIEK
-574 DRCSENKKII
+574 D
-584 TNEEKNEDAIEE
+584 
-596 VTEKST
+596 
-602 EKNNLLN
+602 
-609 NNNELLNKNK
+609 
-619 ELKEILENLKNKTSK
+619 ILEGLKNKTSK

-678 DRINHFKKALESA
+678 DRINHFKKSLESA

-696 AITSMPVYIKKSDA
+696 AITSMPVYIKKSDV
-710 QNEFIL
+710 QKEFL
-716 ADINPENL
+716 LGDINPENL
-724 INENPSKN
+724 INENSSKN
-732 VKEEKEVNL
+732 VIEERVNL

-760 DSILRNN
+760 DSVLRNN

-772 DKTDKQG
+772 DKADKQG
-779 IEIVKIDLG
+779 IEIVKIDLS

-823 DNAKKKF
+823 DNAKRKY
-830 REKQEIYLIE
+830 REKQEIYLID
-840 KIDDFEVKNRKIK
+840 KINDFEVKNRTIK

>member
-11 LDLDNIPKEL
+11 LDLENIPQKLLEA
-21 KNVEPIHFSDFSNSN
+21 EPIHFSDFSNSN
-36 TYKVYEYVSVHDLE
+36 VYKVYNYVSVHDLE

-60 DFRERYKL
+60 EIRERYKTAKPL
-68 ARPIYSYIQ
+68 SAYLQTDDRKSK
-77 AEDTKTKRIFN
+77 EIFN
-88 EVLDSASVKEIQ
+88 DVLDSASVNEIK
-100 KLEKLQEKLK
+100 KLENLQEKLK
-110 DIPYFVK
+110 NIPYFVK

-168 NKMDYKGILLNSM
+168 NKMDYKGNLLTST

-200 YEVSNKYLYVTGHTK
+200 YEVSGKYLYVTGHTK
-215 INKLFN
+215 VKKLFN
-221 SYYRNVFDNKN
+221 TYYRNVFDNKL

-254 YNFEPYVNENGE
+254 YNFEPYVNENGD

-281 NNRKIEEQSNEDEK
+281 NNRKIEGQSNEDEK

-326 VELQRL
+326 VEIQSL

-386 FKAKKFIMPK
+386 FKAKKFVMPK
-396 LDNKIDKRL
+396 LDNKIDKKL

-437 AFNSANEVEIKAR
+437 TFNSANEVEIKAR

-472 AKKYIEEIESHK
+472 AKKYIDEIESHK

-517 NLDKDLLGARADSLQ
+517 NLNKDLLGARADSLQ

-541 NALYLFYEM
+541 NALYLFYVM
-550 PNAFNHISK
+550 PKIFNRISK
-559 TYLKMKSDVSEKVEK
+559 TYAKNENEDTKKIEK
-574 DRCSENKKII
+574 D
-584 TNEEKNEDAIEE
+584 
-596 VTEKST
+596 
-602 EKNNLLN
+602 
-609 NNNELLNKNK
+609 
-619 ELKEILENLKNKTSK
+619 ILEGLKNKTSK

-640 INDYTAVKKINS
+640 INDYTTVKKINS

-664 ILRINENTTVEEFE
+664 ILRINENTTIEEFE
-678 DRINHFKKALESA
+678 DRINHFKKSLESA

-716 ADINPENL
+716 GDINPENL
-724 INENPSKN
+724 INENPSKD
-732 VKEEKEVNL
+732 VIEEREVNFK
-741 ENESEVEIATDLER
+741 NG
-755 IAKKE
+755 AKA
-760 DSILRNN
+760 
-767 VSREK
+767 EK
-772 DKTDKQG
+772 DKIEEQE

-788 NEEHALYLSNIV
+788 NEEHALYLTNIV

-830 REKQEIYLIE
+830 REKKEIYLIE
-840 KIDDFEVKNRKIK
+840 KIDDFEVKNRTIK

>member
-1 MKNDVLEYIG
+1 MRKEKIGLKNDVLEYIG
-11 LDLDNIPKEL
+11 LDLENIPQKL
-21 KNVEPIHFSDFSNSN
+21 LVSEPIHFSDFSNSN
-36 TYKVYEYVSVHDLE
+36 IYKVYDYVSVHDLE

-60 DFRERYKL
+60 EIRERYKTAKPL
-68 ARPIYSYIQ
+68 SAYLQTDDRKSK
-77 AEDTKTKRIFN
+77 EIFN
-88 EVLDSASVKEIQ
+88 DVLDLASVNEIK
-100 KLEKLQEKLK
+100 KLEDLQEKLK
-110 DIPYFVK
+110 NIPYFVK
-117 YDKNYLWQIY
+117 YAKNYLWQIY

-168 NKMDYKGILLNSM
+168 NKMDYKSNLLTSA

-200 YEVSNKYLYVTGHTK
+200 YEASGKYLYVTGHTK
-215 INKLFN
+215 IKKLF
-221 SYYRNVFDNKN
+221 STYYRNVFDNKN
-232 DAEKFYMLL
+232 DAEKFYMFL

-254 YNFEPYVNENGE
+254 YNFEPYVNETGN
-266 LELEFNNENSNDFAK
+266 LELEYVDESYENFKK
-281 NNRKIEEQSNEDEK
+281 NNGKNRMHTKLEENND
-295 KVLES
+295 
-300 KKGFKANKS
+300 NI
-309 DSELI
+309 I
-314 TVQNLADFVDKQ
+314 TTRNLADFVDKQ

-450 AVRADLK
+450 AVRGDIK

-472 AKKYIEEIESHK
+472 AKKYIDEIESHK

-510 NETKNNA
+510 NETKTNA
-517 NLDKDLLGARADSLQ
+517 NLDKNLLGARADSLQ

-541 NALYLFYEM
+541 NALYLFYVM
-550 PNAFNHISK
+550 PKIFNRISK
-559 TYLKMKSDVSEKVEK
+559 TYAKNENEDTKKIEK
-574 DRCSENKKII
+574 D
-584 TNEEKNEDAIEE
+584 
-596 VTEKST
+596 
-602 EKNNLLN
+602 
-609 NNNELLNKNK
+609 
-619 ELKEILENLKNKTSK
+619 ILEGLKNKTSK

-640 INDYTAVKKINS
+640 INDYTTVKKINS

-678 DRINHFKKALESA
+678 DRINHFKKSLESA

-696 AITSMPVYIKKSDA
+696 AITSMPVYIKKSDV
-710 QNEFIL
+710 QKEFL
-716 ADINPENL
+716 LGDINPENL

-732 VKEEKEVNL
+732 VIEGREVNL
-741 ENESEVEIATDLER
+741 ENG
-755 IAKKE
+755 AKG
-760 DSILRNN
+760 
-767 VSREK
+767 EK
-772 DKTDKQG
+772 DKIEEQE

-788 NEEHALYLSNIV
+788 NEEHALYLTNIV

-830 REKQEIYLIE
+830 REKEEIYLIS

>member
-1 MKNDVLEYIG
+1 MRKEKIGLKNDVLEYIG
-11 LDLDNIPKEL
+11 LDLENIPQKLLEA
-21 KNVEPIHFSDFSNSN
+21 EPIHFSDFSNSN
-36 TYKVYEYVSVHDLE
+36 VYKVYNYVSVHDLE

-60 DFRERYKL
+60 EIRERYKTAKPL
-68 ARPIYSYIQ
+68 SAYLQ
-77 AEDTKTKRIFN
+77 ADDRKTKEIFN
-88 EVLDSASVKEIQ
+88 DVLDLASVNEIK
-100 KLEKLQEKLK
+100 KLENLQKKLK
-110 DIPYFVK
+110 NIPYFVK

-168 NKMDYKGILLNSM
+168 NKMDYKGNLLTST

-200 YEVSNKYLYVTGHTK
+200 YEVSGKYLYVTGHTK
-215 INKLFN
+215 VKKLFN
-221 SYYRNVFDNKN
+221 TYYRNVFDNKN

-254 YNFEPYVNENGE
+254 YNFETYVNETGN
-266 LELEFNNENSNDFAK
+266 LELEYVDESHENFKK
-281 NNRKIEEQSNEDEK
+281 NNGKNRMHIELDET
-295 KVLES
+295 
-300 KKGFKANKS
+300 N
-309 DSELI
+309 DNII
-314 TVQNLADFVDKQ
+314 TTGNLAEFVDKQ

-386 FKAKKFIMPK
+386 FKAKKFVMPK
-396 LDNKIDKRL
+396 LDNKIDKKL
-405 EDELGENSLEDELSR
+405 EDELGENSLEDELSI

-450 AVRADLK
+450 AVRSDLK

-472 AKKYIEEIESHK
+472 AKKYIDEIESHK

-517 NLDKDLLGARADSLQ
+517 NLNKDLLGARADSLQ

-541 NALYLFYEM
+541 NALYLFYVM
-550 PNAFNHISK
+550 PKIFNRISK
-559 TYLKMKSDVSEKVEK
+559 TYAKNENEDTKKIEK
-574 DRCSENKKII
+574 D
-584 TNEEKNEDAIEE
+584 
-596 VTEKST
+596 
-602 EKNNLLN
+602 
-609 NNNELLNKNK
+609 
-619 ELKEILENLKNKTSK
+619 ILEGLKNKTSK
-634 RSLDNL
+634 RSLDSL
-640 INDYTAVKKINS
+640 INDYTTVKKINS

-678 DRINHFKKALESA
+678 DRINHFKKSLESA

-716 ADINPENL
+716 GDINPENL

-830 REKQEIYLIE
+830 REKKEIYLIE
-840 KIDDFEVKNRKIK
+840 KIDDFEVENRTIK

>member
-1 MKNDVLEYIG
+1 MRKEKIGLKNDVLEYIG
-11 LDLDNIPKEL
+11 LDLENIPQKLLEA
-21 KNVEPIHFSDFSNSN
+21 EPIHFSDFSNSN
-36 TYKVYEYVSVHDLE
+36 VYKVYDYVSVHDLE

-60 DFRERYKL
+60 EIRERYKTAKPL
-68 ARPIYSYIQ
+68 SAYLQTDDRKSK
-77 AEDTKTKRIFN
+77 EIFN
-88 EVLDSASVKEIQ
+88 DVLDSASVNEIK
-100 KLEKLQEKLK
+100 KLENLQEKLK
-110 DIPYFVK
+110 NIPYFVK

-168 NKMDYKGILLNSM
+168 NKMDYKGNLLTST

-200 YEVSNKYLYVTGHTK
+200 YEVSGKYLYVTGHTK
-215 INKLFN
+215 VKKLF
-221 SYYRNVFDNKN
+221 STYYRNVFDNKN

-254 YNFEPYVNENGE
+254 YNFEPYVNETGN
-266 LELEFNNENSNDFAK
+266 LELEYVDESHENLKK
-281 NNRKIEEQSNEDEK
+281 NNGKNRMHIELDET
-295 KVLES
+295 
-300 KKGFKANKS
+300 N
-309 DSELI
+309 DNII
-314 TVQNLADFVDKQ
+314 TTGNLAEFVDKQ

-386 FKAKKFIMPK
+386 FKAKKFVMPK
-396 LDNKIDKRL
+396 LDNKINKKL
-405 EDELGENSLEDELSR
+405 EDELGENSLEDELSK

-437 AFNSANEVEIKAR
+437 VFNSANEVEIKAR

-472 AKKYIEEIESHK
+472 AKKYIDEIESHK

-497 ELPALSEGESSES
+497 ELPALNEGESSES

-517 NLDKDLLGARADSLQ
+517 NLNKDLLGARADSLQ
-532 RQKLSDEEI
+532 RQKLNDEEI
-541 NALYLFYEM
+541 NALYLFYVM
-550 PNAFNHISK
+550 PKIFNRISK
-559 TYLKMKSDVSEKVEK
+559 TYAKNENEDTKKIEK
-574 DRCSENKKII
+574 D
-584 TNEEKNEDAIEE
+584 
-596 VTEKST
+596 
-602 EKNNLLN
+602 
-609 NNNELLNKNK
+609 
-619 ELKEILENLKNKTSK
+619 ILEGLKNKTSK

-640 INDYTAVKKINS
+640 INDYTTVKKINS
-652 KEHRENERNEIA
+652 KEHRENERNA
-664 ILRINENTTVEEFE
+664 ISILKINENTTVEEFE
-678 DRINHFKKALESA
+678 DRINHFKKSLESA

-696 AITSMPVYIKKSDA
+696 TITSMPVYIKKSDA

-716 ADINPENL
+716 GDINPENL
-724 INENPSKN
+724 INENSSKN
-732 VKEEKEVNL
+732 VIEERDFNL

-760 DSILRNN
+760 DSVLRNN

-772 DKTDKQG
+772 DKADKQG
-779 IEIVKIDLG
+779 IEIVKIDLS

-823 DNAKKKF
+823 DNAKRKY
-830 REKQEIYLIE
+830 REKQEIYLID
-840 KIDDFEVKNRKIK
+840 KINDFEVKNRTIK

>member
-1 MKNDVLEYIG
+1 
-11 LDLDNIPKEL
+11 
-21 KNVEPIHFSDFSNSN
+21 
-36 TYKVYEYVSVHDLE
+36 
-50 ILITPLDRTA
+50 
-60 DFRERYKL
+60 
-68 ARPIYSYIQ
+68 
-77 AEDTKTKRIFN
+77 
-88 EVLDSASVKEIQ
+88 
-100 KLEKLQEKLK
+100 
-110 DIPYFVK
+110 
-117 YDKNYLWQIY
+117 
-127 YSKEDN
+127 
-133 KYFMLFPANEG
+133 
-144 ETSVLFYIIKKKLE
+144 
-158 KEDTKIFVPI
+158 
-168 NKMDYKGILLNSM
+168 MDYKGNLLTST

-200 YEVSNKYLYVTGHTK
+200 YEVSGKYLYVTGHTK
-215 INKLFN
+215 VKKLFN
-221 SYYRNVFDNKN
+221 TYYRNVFDNKL

-254 YNFEPYVNENGE
+254 YNFEPYVNENGN
-266 LELEFNNENSNDFAK
+266 LELEYVDENFEKNNGKNREHTELDESND
-281 NNRKIEEQSNEDEK
+281 NI
-295 KVLES
+295 
-300 KKGFKANKS
+300 
-309 DSELI
+309 I
-314 TVQNLADFVDKQ
+314 TTGNLADFVDKQ
-326 VELQRL
+326 VELQKI

-342 RNEEILKELKEYVKK
+342 RNKEILKELKEYVKK

-386 FKAKKFIMPK
+386 FKAKKFVMPK
-396 LDNKIDKRL
+396 LDNKINKKL

-437 AFNSANEVEIKAR
+437 TFNSANEVEIKAR
-450 AVRADLK
+450 AVRSDLK

-472 AKKYIEEIESHK
+472 AKKYIDEIESHK

-517 NLDKDLLGARADSLQ
+517 NLNKDLLGARADSLQ

-541 NALYLFYEM
+541 NALYLFYVM
-550 PNAFNHISK
+550 PEAFNQISK
-559 TYLKMKSDVSEKVEK
+559 TFLKMKSDVSEKVEK
-574 DRCSENKKII
+574 DIYNDNKKII
-584 TNEEKNEDAIEE
+584 VDEEN
-596 VTEKST
+596 TEGNTPKSV
-602 EKNNLLN
+602 ERNNVIDR
-609 NNNELLNKNK
+609 NKVL
-619 ELKEILENLKNKTSK
+619 EEILEILKNRTTK

-640 INDYTAVKKINS
+640 INDYSAVKKINS
-652 KEHRENERNEIA
+652 KEHRENERNA
-664 ILRINENTTVEEFE
+664 ISILKINENTTVEEFE

-716 ADINPENL
+716 GDINPENL

-732 VKEEKEVNL
+732 VIEEKDVNL
-741 ENESEVEIATDLER
+741 KNEASG
-755 IAKKE
+755 
-760 DSILRNN
+760 
-767 VSREK
+767 EK
-772 DKTDKQG
+772 DKTDKQE
-779 IEIVKIDLG
+779 IEIVKIDLD

-823 DNAKKKF
+823 DNTKKKF
-830 REKQEIYLIE
+830 REKQEIYLIN
-840 KIDDFEVKNRKIK
+840 KINDFEVENRKI
-853 IFE
+853 EMVE

>member
-1 MKNDVLEYIG
+1 MRKEKIGLKNDVLEYIG
-11 LDLDNIPKEL
+11 LDLENIPQKLLEA
-21 KNVEPIHFSDFSNSN
+21 EPIHFSDFSNSN
-36 TYKVYEYVSVHDLE
+36 IYKVYDYVSVHDLE

-60 DFRERYKL
+60 EIRERYKTAKPL
-68 ARPIYSYIQ
+68 SAYLQ
-77 AEDTKTKRIFN
+77 ADDRKAKEIFN
-88 EVLDSASVKEIQ
+88 DVLDLASVNEIK
-100 KLEKLQEKLK
+100 KLENLQEKLK
-110 DIPYFVK
+110 NIPYFVK

-168 NKMDYKGILLNSM
+168 NKMDYKGNFLTSA

-200 YEVSNKYLYVTGHTK
+200 YEVSGKYLYVTGHTK
-215 INKLFN
+215 VKKLFN
-221 SYYRNVFDNKN
+221 TYYRNVFDNKN

-254 YNFEPYVNENGE
+254 YNFEPYVNENGN
-266 LELEFNNENSNDFAK
+266 LELEYVDESHENLKK
-281 NNRKIEEQSNEDEK
+281 NNGKNRMNTKLDE
-295 KVLES
+295 
-300 KKGFKANKS
+300 NN
-309 DSELI
+309 DNII
-314 TVQNLADFVDKQ
+314 TTGNLADFVDKQ
-326 VELQRL
+326 VELQKL

-405 EDELGENSLEDELSR
+405 EDELGENSLEDELSK

-450 AVRADLK
+450 AVRSDLK

-472 AKKYIEEIESHK
+472 AKEYIDEIESHK

-497 ELPALSEGESSES
+497 ELPALSEGESRES

-517 NLDKDLLGARADSLQ
+517 NLNKDLLGARADSLQ

-541 NALYLFYEM
+541 NALYLFYVM
-550 PNAFNHISK
+550 PKIFNRISK
-559 TYLKMKSDVSEKVEK
+559 TYAKNENEDTKKIEK
-574 DRCSENKKII
+574 D
-584 TNEEKNEDAIEE
+584 
-596 VTEKST
+596 
-602 EKNNLLN
+602 
-609 NNNELLNKNK
+609 
-619 ELKEILENLKNKTSK
+619 ILEGLKNKTSK

-640 INDYTAVKKINS
+640 INDYTTVKKINS
-652 KEHRENERNEIA
+652 KEHRENERNAIT

-678 DRINHFKKALESA
+678 DRINHFKKSLESA

-696 AITSMPVYIKKSDA
+696 AITSMPVYIKKSDV
-710 QNEFIL
+710 QKEFL
-716 ADINPENL
+716 LGDINPENL

-732 VKEEKEVNL
+732 VIEGREVNL
-741 ENESEVEIATDLER
+741 ENG
-755 IAKKE
+755 AKG
-760 DSILRNN
+760 
-767 VSREK
+767 EK
-772 DKTDKQG
+772 DKIEEQE
-779 IEIVKIDLG
+779 IEIVKIDLS

-830 REKQEIYLIE
+830 REKEEIYLIE
-840 KIDDFEVKNRKIK
+840 KIDDFEVKNRTIK

>member
-11 LDLDNIPKEL
+11 LDLENIPQKLLEA
-21 KNVEPIHFSDFSNSN
+21 EPIHFSDFSNSN
-36 TYKVYEYVSVHDLE
+36 VYKVYNYVSVHDLE

-60 DFRERYKL
+60 EIRERYKTAKPL
-68 ARPIYSYIQ
+68 SAYLQTDDR
-77 AEDTKTKRIFN
+77 KTKEIFN
-88 EVLDSASVKEIQ
+88 DVLDLASVNEIK
-100 KLEKLQEKLK
+100 KLENLQEKLK
-110 DIPYFVK
+110 NIPYFVK

-168 NKMDYKGILLNSM
+168 NKLDYKGNLLTSM
-181 QINDIENY
+181 QINDLENY

-200 YEVSNKYLYVTGHTK
+200 YEVSGKYLYVTGHTK
-215 INKLFN
+215 VKKLFN
-221 SYYRNVFDNKN
+221 TYYKNVFDNKN
-232 DAEKFYMLL
+232 DAEKFYMLF

-254 YNFEPYVNENGE
+254 YNFEPYVNETGN
-266 LELEFNNENSNDFAK
+266 LELEYVDESHENLKK
-281 NNRKIEEQSNEDEK
+281 NNGKNRMHIELDET
-295 KVLES
+295 
-300 KKGFKANKS
+300 N
-309 DSELI
+309 DNII
-314 TVQNLADFVDKQ
+314 TTGNLAEFVDKQ

-386 FKAKKFIMPK
+386 FKAKKFVMPK
-396 LDNKIDKRL
+396 LDNKIDKKL
-405 EDELGENSLEDELSR
+405 EDELGENSLEDELSI

-437 AFNSANEVEIKAR
+437 AFNSANDVEIKAR
-450 AVRADLK
+450 AVRSDLK

-472 AKKYIEEIESHK
+472 AKKYIDEIESHK

-517 NLDKDLLGARADSLQ
+517 NLNKDLLGARADSLQ

-541 NALYLFYEM
+541 NALYLFYVM
-550 PNAFNHISK
+550 PKIFNRISK
-559 TYLKMKSDVSEKVEK
+559 TYAKNENEDTKKIEK
-574 DRCSENKKII
+574 D
-584 TNEEKNEDAIEE
+584 
-596 VTEKST
+596 
-602 EKNNLLN
+602 
-609 NNNELLNKNK
+609 
-619 ELKEILENLKNKTSK
+619 ILEGLKNKTSK

-640 INDYTAVKKINS
+640 INDYTTVKKINS

-678 DRINHFKKALESA
+678 DRINHFKKSLESA

-716 ADINPENL
+716 GDINPENL
-724 INENPSKN
+724 INENSSKN
-732 VKEEKEVNL
+732 VIEERVNL

-760 DSILRNN
+760 DSVLRNN

-772 DKTDKQG
+772 DKADKQE
-779 IEIVKIDLG
+779 IEIVKIDLS

-813 DLSSKVVIKL
+813 DLSNKVVIKL
-823 DNAKKKF
+823 NEATKDYKYRKVIYIFNKENDF
-830 REKQEIYLIE
+830 DVKQMKIVIY
-840 KIDDFEVKNRKIK
+840 
-853 IFE
+853 

>member
-1 MKNDVLEYIG
+1 MRKEKIGLKNDVLEYIG
-11 LDLDNIPKEL
+11 LDLENIPQKLLEA
-21 KNVEPIHFSDFSNSN
+21 EPIHFSDFSNSN
-36 TYKVYEYVSVHDLE
+36 VYKVYDYVSVHDLE

-60 DFRERYKL
+60 EIRERYKTAKPL
-68 ARPIYSYIQ
+68 SAYLQ
-77 AEDTKTKRIFN
+77 ADDRKTKEIFN
-88 EVLDSASVKEIQ
+88 DVLDLASVNEIK
-100 KLEKLQEKLK
+100 KLEDLQDKLK
-110 DIPYFVK
+110 NIPYFVK

-168 NKMDYKGILLNSM
+168 NKMDYKGNLLTSA

-200 YEVSNKYLYVTGHTK
+200 YEVSGKYLYVTGHTK
-215 INKLFN
+215 VKKLFN
-221 SYYRNVFDNKN
+221 TYYRNVFDNKN
-232 DAEKFYMLL
+232 DAEKFYMLF

-254 YNFEPYVNENGE
+254 YNFEPYVNENGN
-266 LELEFNNENSNDFAK
+266 LELEYVDESHENLKK
-281 NNRKIEEQSNEDEK
+281 NNGKNRMHIELDET
-295 KVLES
+295 
-300 KKGFKANKS
+300 N
-309 DSELI
+309 DNII
-314 TVQNLADFVDKQ
+314 TTGNLADFVDKQ
-326 VELQRL
+326 VELQSL

-372 LDCKKSFFKKISYF
+372 LNCKKSFFKKISYF
-386 FKAKKFIMPK
+386 FKAKKFVMPK
-396 LDNKIDKRL
+396 LDNKIDKKL
-405 EDELGENSLEDELSR
+405 EDELGENSLEDELSI

-450 AVRADLK
+450 AVRSDLK

-472 AKKYIEEIESHK
+472 AKKYIDEIESHK

-510 NETKNNA
+510 SETKNNA
-517 NLDKDLLGARADSLQ
+517 NLNKDLLGARADSLQ

-541 NALYLFYEM
+541 NALYLFYVM
-550 PNAFNHISK
+550 PKIFNRISK
-559 TYLKMKSDVSEKVEK
+559 TYAKNENEDTKKIEK
-574 DRCSENKKII
+574 D
-584 TNEEKNEDAIEE
+584 
-596 VTEKST
+596 
-602 EKNNLLN
+602 
-609 NNNELLNKNK
+609 
-619 ELKEILENLKNKTSK
+619 ILEGLKNKTSK

-640 INDYTAVKKINS
+640 INDYTTVKKINS

-664 ILRINENTTVEEFE
+664 ILRINENTTVEKFE
-678 DRINHFKKALESA
+678 DRINHFKKSLKSA

-696 AITSMPVYIKKSDA
+696 AITSMPVYIKKSDV

-716 ADINPENL
+716 GDINPENL
-724 INENPSKN
+724 IDDKSSKN
-732 VKEEKEVNL
+732 IIEERDVNL
-741 ENESEVEIATDLER
+741 KNG
-755 IAKKE
+755 AKA
-760 DSILRNN
+760 
-767 VSREK
+767 EK
-772 DKTDKQG
+772 DKTNKQE
-779 IEIVKIDLG
+779 IEIVKIDLS

-823 DNAKKKF
+823 DDAKKKF
-830 REKQEIYLIE
+830 REKQEIYLIG
-840 KIDDFEVKNRKIK
+840 KIDDFEVENRKIK
-853 IFE
+853 MFE

>member
-1 MKNDVLEYIG
+1 MRKEKIGLKNDVLEYIG
-11 LDLDNIPKEL
+11 LDLENIPQKL
-21 KNVEPIHFSDFSNSN
+21 LVSEPIHFSDFSNSN
-36 TYKVYEYVSVHDLE
+36 VYKVYDYVSVHDLE

-60 DFRERYKL
+60 EIRERYKTAKPL
-68 ARPIYSYIQ
+68 SAYLQ
-77 AEDTKTKRIFN
+77 ADDRKTKEIFN
-88 EVLDSASVKEIQ
+88 DVLDLASVNEIKKIENLQ
-100 KLEKLQEKLK
+100 KKLK
-110 DIPYFVK
+110 NIPYFVK

-144 ETSVLFYIIKKKLE
+144 EISVLFYIIKKKLE

-168 NKMDYKGILLNSM
+168 NKMDYKGNLLTSM
-181 QINDIENY
+181 QINDLENY

-200 YEVSNKYLYVTGHTK
+200 YEVSGKYLYVTGHTK
-215 INKLFN
+215 IKKLF
-221 SYYRNVFDNKN
+221 STYYRNVFDNKN

-254 YNFEPYVNENGE
+254 YNFEPYVNETGN
-266 LELEFNNENSNDFAK
+266 LELEYVDESHENLKK
-281 NNRKIEEQSNEDEK
+281 NNGKNRMHIELDET
-295 KVLES
+295 
-300 KKGFKANKS
+300 N
-309 DSELI
+309 DNII
-314 TVQNLADFVDKQ
+314 TTGNLAEFVDKQ
-326 VELQRL
+326 VELQKL

-386 FKAKKFIMPK
+386 FKAKKFVMPK
-396 LDNKIDKRL
+396 LDNKIDKKL
-405 EDELGENSLEDELSR
+405 EDELGENSLEDELSI

-437 AFNSANEVEIKAR
+437 VFNSANEVEIKAR
-450 AVRADLK
+450 AVRSDLK

-472 AKKYIEEIESHK
+472 AKKYIDEIESHK

-517 NLDKDLLGARADSLQ
+517 NLNKDLLGARADSLQ

-541 NALYLFYEM
+541 NALYLFYVM
-550 PNAFNHISK
+550 PKIFNRISK
-559 TYLKMKSDVSEKVEK
+559 TYAKNENEDTKKIEK
-574 DRCSENKKII
+574 D
-584 TNEEKNEDAIEE
+584 
-596 VTEKST
+596 
-602 EKNNLLN
+602 
-609 NNNELLNKNK
+609 
-619 ELKEILENLKNKTSK
+619 ILEGLKNKTSK

-678 DRINHFKKALESA
+678 DRINHFKKSLESA

-716 ADINPENL
+716 GDINPENL
-724 INENPSKN
+724 INENPSKD
-732 VKEEKEVNL
+732 VIEEREVNFK
-741 ENESEVEIATDLER
+741 NG
-755 IAKKE
+755 AKA
-760 DSILRNN
+760 
-767 VSREK
+767 EK
-772 DKTDKQG
+772 DKIEEQE

-788 NEEHALYLSNIV
+788 NEEHALYLTNIV

-823 DNAKKKF
+823 DNAKRKY
-830 REKQEIYLIE
+830 REKQEIYLID
-840 KIDDFEVKNRKIK
+840 KINDFEVKNRTIK